1 MRSIGRRPVASNS
14 VTALW
19 VAYLL
24 LHLSLTAPPPLAAA
38 VSSRRLPVA
47 RHLARFPA
55 VVDLKTERL
64 DIRRKLE
71 FPQVPNRKRCR
82 FGGTFEEP
90 SGGLQP
96 STPSLPLRGSTPV
109 LGATEVTGRGLRIPG
124 IHVTGGISNPQARSR
139 SSR

>member
-71 FPQVPNRKRCR
+71 FPQVPNRRDAD
-82 FGGTFEEP
+82 
-90 SGGLQP
+90 SAGL
-96 STPSLPLRGSTPV
+96 SKSPL
-109 LGATEVTGRGLRIPG
+109 AD
-124 IHVTGGISNPQARSR
+124 SNRPPPPCH
-139 SSR
+139 